1 VRELLVV
8 LILMMPVG
16 LLAETFD
23 ELMDS
28 IEAPLPS
35 RFENGVIVEMDFV
48 NRVIQ
53 VSGYDYHVSPAFG
66 ENITEISLY
75 GTSVGAFELLSVGMK
90 VEVEYLDLGQAR
102 VAMVIKQLADNTEVG
117 Y

>member
-1 VRELLVV
+1 MRELLVV

-28 IEAPLPS
+28 IDAPLPS
-35 RFENGVIVEMDFV
+35 RFENGVIVEMDFA

-53 VSGYDYHVSPAFG
+53 VSG
-66 ENITEISLY
+66 
-75 GTSVGAFELLSVGMK
+75 
-90 VEVEYLDLGQAR
+90 
-102 VAMVIKQLADNTEVG
+102 
-117 Y
+117 

>member
-1 VRELLVV
+1 VRKSLVV
-8 LILMMPVG
+8 LIFMVPLG

-28 IEAPLPS
+28 IDAPLPS
-35 RFENGVIVEMDFV
+35 RFENGVIVEMDLV

-75 GTSVGAFELLSVGMK
+75 ETSIGAFELLSVGMK

-102 VAMVIKQLADNTEVG
+102 VAMVIKQLAANAEVE